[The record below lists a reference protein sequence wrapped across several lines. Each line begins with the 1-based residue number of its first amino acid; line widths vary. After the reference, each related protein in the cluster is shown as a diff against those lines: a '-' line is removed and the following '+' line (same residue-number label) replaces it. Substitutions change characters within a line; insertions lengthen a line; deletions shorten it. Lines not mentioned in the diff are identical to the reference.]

1 MSKWSWKRRTTLGVM
16 TLAWLSVL
24 EIRTMC
30 ALEERVLTDQRQ
42 TIDLH
47 SLRMVDFFNLFP
59 NVGALVVWG
68 EPNDRC
74 RPGGAAH
81 ALHGTLIGERVLLTA
96 GHCVASAAGGFPPFV
111 KFSVTFSPDARD

>member
-1 MSKWSWKRRTTLGVM
+1 
-16 TLAWLSVL
+16 
-24 EIRTMC
+24 
-30 ALEERVLTDQRQ
+30 
-42 TIDLH
+42 
-47 SLRMVDFFNLFP
+47 MVDFFNLFP

-96 GHCVASAAGGFPPFV
+96 GHCVAWAAGGFPPFV
-111 KFSVTFSPDARD
+111 NFSVTFSPDARD